1 MPATRLMPVAL
12 RCPIVVFVR
21 IGHKNIAT
29 HAVSDGG
36 SADAAAEGE
45 GSTAAP
51 PLRGG
56 GVVPLHRS
64 VIKSRAATPDLLES
78 QHRPNSLRA
87 SRRRTWRASIG
98 LLSERG
104 PNQPS
109 RSPAYDSQSTRIA
122 RTWSLCSTERRT
134 LEGHT
139 ANRQCP
145 LSLERRVCSYSAL

>member
-51 PLRGG
+51 PLSRG
-56 GVVPLHRS
+56 
-64 VIKSRAATPDLLES
+64 E
-78 QHRPNSLRA
+78 
-87 SRRRTWRASIG
+87 
-98 LLSERG
+98 
-104 PNQPS
+104 
-109 RSPAYDSQSTRIA
+109 
-122 RTWSLCSTERRT
+122 
-134 LEGHT
+134 
-139 ANRQCP
+139 
-145 LSLERRVCSYSAL
+145 